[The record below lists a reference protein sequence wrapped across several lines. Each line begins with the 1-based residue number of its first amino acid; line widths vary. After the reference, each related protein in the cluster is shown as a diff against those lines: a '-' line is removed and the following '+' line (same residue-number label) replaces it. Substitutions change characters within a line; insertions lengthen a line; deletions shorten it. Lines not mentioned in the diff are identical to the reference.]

1 VTLTVPDPLKAEL
14 VDDWEYITKE
24 KKLITL
30 PRKVTVNDILAAYR
44 DSVRPKRL
52 ATSAPNLASA
62 SSSPPPPDDSN
73 PDSTSNANNNDSSTT
88 SKNKTISIFSGSE
101 AEIFDE
107 VINGIRLYFDRGLG
121 NILLYR
127 NERSQYQSIKK
138 KYAENTR
145 MSDIYGP
152 EHLLRLF
159 VSFPA
164 LIAQTNMDQQSIAIL
179 RDHLEDFLR
188 YLVENRSKLFLN
200 KS

>member
-1 VTLTVPDPLKAEL
+1 MLTVPDQLKAEL

-30 PRKVTVNDILAAYR
+30 PRKVTVNDILAAYK
-44 DSVRPKRL
+44 DSVRPKKF
-52 ATSAPNLASA
+52 SISPASA
-62 SSSPPPPDDSN
+62 SSTSSTGGSSN
-73 PDSTSNANNNDSSTT
+73 INDSTSSNKSKGSS
-88 SKNKTISIFSGSE
+88 SIFSGSE
-101 AEIFDE
+101 EEVFDE

-127 NERSQYQSIKK
+127 NERNQYQSIKK
-138 KYAENTR
+138 KYGDNSR

-164 LIAQTNMDQQSIAIL
+164 LIAQTNMDQQSITIL
-179 RDHLEDFLR
+179 REHLENFLR

>member
-1 VTLTVPDPLKAEL
+1 MFAGYV
-14 VDDWEYITKE
+14 
-24 KKLITL
+24 
-30 PRKVTVNDILAAYR
+30 
-44 DSVRPKRL
+44 
-52 ATSAPNLASA
+52 
-62 SSSPPPPDDSN
+62 
-73 PDSTSNANNNDSSTT
+73 
-88 SKNKTISIFSGSE
+88 

-107 VINGIRLYFDRGLG
+107 IINGIRLYFDRGLG

-138 KYAENTR
+138 KYGENTR

-164 LIAQTNMDQQSIAIL
+164 LIAQTNMDQQSIAVL
-179 RDHLEDFLR
+179 REHLEDFLR

>member
-1 VTLTVPDPLKAEL
+1 MLTVPDQLKAEL

-30 PRKVTVNDILAAYR
+30 PRKVTVNDILAAYK
-44 DSVRPKRL
+44 DSVRPKKH
-52 ATSAPNLASA
+52 
-62 SSSPPPPDDSN
+62 SPPPPASAPSPSSTGGSSNITDTTNNSNSNSTDSN
-73 PDSTSNANNNDSSTT
+73 K
-88 SKNKTISIFSGSE
+88 SKGFSSIFSGSE
-101 AEIFDE
+101 EEVFDE

-138 KYAENTR
+138 KYGDNSR

-164 LIAQTNMDQQSIAIL
+164 LIAQTNMDQQSITVL
-179 RDHLEDFLR
+179 REHLENFLR